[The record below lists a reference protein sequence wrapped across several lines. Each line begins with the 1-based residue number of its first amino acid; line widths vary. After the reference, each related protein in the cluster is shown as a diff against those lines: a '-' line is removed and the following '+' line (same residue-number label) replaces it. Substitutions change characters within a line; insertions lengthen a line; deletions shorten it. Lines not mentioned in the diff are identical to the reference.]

1 MKTWTTKSGY
11 KITKLLPFRGNA
23 YLIAAGTH
31 NILVDT
37 GSKSSYNNLLRS
49 FTQLYCAK
57 IDILIIT
64 HAHYDHC
71 DNSSKIKNQE
81 GCKVIMSKYESEFAQ
96 KGYGPL
102 PKATLFVTRP
112 VAYLGKQLERK
123 VALFTPFPVDIL
135 VDEYLTLNDIGLN
148 IEIIHTP
155 GHSQGSI
162 SVIVDREIAI
172 VGDAM
177 FGVFPGS
184 IFPPFANDV
193 PLMRKSWKKLL
204 DTGCVLFLPGHGR
217 KIKRELLEAKLNKE
231 R

>member
-11 KITKLLPFRGNA
+11 KVTKLLPFRSNA
-23 YLIAAGTH
+23 YLVETGTQ
-31 NILVDT
+31 NILIDT
-37 GSKSSYNNLLRS
+37 GSKSSYFNLQRS
-49 FTQLYCAK
+49 FTQLNCTK
-57 IDILIIT
+57 IDILIVT

-71 DNSSKIKNQE
+71 GNTSKIKNQE
-81 GCKVIMSKYESEFAQ
+81 GCKIIMSKQESEFAQ

-112 VAYLGKQLERK
+112 IAYLGKRLEGK
-123 VALFTPFPVDIL
+123 VAPFTPFHVDIP
-135 VDEYLTLNDIGLN
+135 VDEYLSLNETGLN
-148 IEIIHTP
+148 IEIINTP
-155 GHSQGSI
+155 GHTLGSI

-184 IFPPFANDV
+184 IFPPFGNDV
-193 PLMRKSWKKLL
+193 PLMKKSWKKLL

-217 KIKRELLEAKLNKE
+217 KINRELLVKVCS
-231 R
+231 